1 MPVRIMRVSRAE
13 NEHPLSCSRRRFSR
27 TVEQCGKRR
36 PSTMEIIMINLT
48 PHHVQEAE
56 SDRRGIK
63 DGWYASNIKGRVSSS
78 RFSSREA
85 CQAHIEQERSDID
98 AYHEGAAHGH

>member
-1 MPVRIMRVSRAE
+1 
-13 NEHPLSCSRRRFSR
+13 
-27 TVEQCGKRR
+27 
-36 PSTMEIIMINLT
+36 MEIIMINLT

-63 DGWYASNIKGRVSSS
+63 DGWYASNIKGRVSSG

-98 AYHEGAAHGH
+98 AHHEGAAHGH